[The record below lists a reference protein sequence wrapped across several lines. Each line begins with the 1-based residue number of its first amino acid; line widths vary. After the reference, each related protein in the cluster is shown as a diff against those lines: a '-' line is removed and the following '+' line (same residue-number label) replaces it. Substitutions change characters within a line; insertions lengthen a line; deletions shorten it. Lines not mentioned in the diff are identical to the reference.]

1 MNWDNADSFGGGV
14 AAAGPTADGFG
25 GNYGTDSGFGNDNG
39 FSGGGAADGGCFNC
53 GESGHN
59 KADCPVPRQFT
70 GACNSCG
77 KEGHMSKDCPDAGPM
92 VCRRCKKAGHMA
104 RDCSLP
110 VMCPRCGEG
119 HFVADC
125 ALPMICRHCSEEGH
139 LARECPTAPPR
150 VCNNCKEEGHAANE
164 CKAARKIDRDNV
176 REEAPE
182 KALELMRK
190 AATEKDLDDVKEAFQ
205 MYVKACPDATYPDM
219 EQLFR
224 LEKIEVYLIAVE
236 RADMAAT
243 YTNMDLQGNLNRKY
257 TVTFRFKNRPSR
269 PREKAIWPA
278 NDAENM
284 ARLGDCGEPVDRGPR
299 SAEGVDCRNCGQ
311 TGHFSRDCPTGG
323 GGCRNC
329 GQEGHKARDCTEPRK
344 MMCRN
349 CDQEGHLS
357 RDCPEPL
364 NMAKM
369 QCRNCD
375 EFGHMSK
382 GCDKPRNMERVKC
395 SNCEQMGHFR
405 SACTNAPVNGGF
417 GGFGGGGGDFGGG
430 GGGGGDFG
438 SGGGFGSSGD
448 AAPVVESGGGSSW

>member
-14 AAAGPTADGFG
+14 ATAGPTADGFG
-25 GNYGTDSGFGNDNG
+25 GNFGTDSGFGNDNG
-39 FSGGGAADGGCFNC
+39 FSGGGGAADGGCFNC

-59 KADCPVPRQFT
+59 KSDCPVPRQFT

-110 VMCPRCGEG
+110 VVCPRCGEG

-125 ALPMICRHCSEEGH
+125 ALPMTCRHCSEEGH
-139 LARECPTAPPR
+139 LARDCPTAPPR
-150 VCNNCKEEGHAANE
+150 LCNNCKEEGHAANE

-176 REEAPE
+176 REEDPE
-182 KALELMRK
+182 KAVELMRK
-190 AATEKDLDDVKEAFQ
+190 AAVDKDLDDVKEAFQ

-284 ARLGDCGEPVDRGPR
+284 ARLGDCGEPVDRGVPLCSNCRELGHTSRFCPEERIESSDRPTVACNNCGGEGHRQRDCKAPRVDKFACRNCNQSGHNSRDCEYIPFLIVPIPVSVPVPAANMSGTEPR

-311 TGHFSRDCPTGG
+311 SKCTCIL
-323 GGCRNC
+323 CRSISTIL
-329 GQEGHKARDCTEPRK
+329 RLT
-344 MMCRN
+344 
-349 CDQEGHLS
+349 
-357 RDCPEPL
+357 
-364 NMAKM
+364 
-369 QCRNCD
+369 
-375 EFGHMSK
+375 
-382 GCDKPRNMERVKC
+382 
-395 SNCEQMGHFR
+395 
-405 SACTNAPVNGGF
+405 
-417 GGFGGGGGDFGGG
+417 
-430 GGGGGDFG
+430 
-438 SGGGFGSSGD
+438 
-448 AAPVVESGGGSSW
+448 